1 VNGQHFSGGL
11 DFTFTRK
18 LLIHR
23 DVPMAGPL
31 AGYTDT
37 LLIGQSFRALKANK
51 EYSAK
56 WGPISTDPMKKAE
69 ISDYAYTKEG
79 YENTI
84 PGSEEITAYWY
95 EATSIPR
102 VDTTMDSSQK
112 YTSVYHR
119 SPPILNAKPYAGNT
133 TYTTHYGGPW
143 YVEVGVEKIFDLESL
158 LEANAT

>member
-1 VNGQHFSGGL
+1 
-11 DFTFTRK
+11 
-18 LLIHR
+18 
-23 DVPMAGPL
+23 MAGPL

-56 WGPISTDPMKKAE
+56 WGPISTDPMKKTE

-84 PGSEEITAYWY
+84 TGSEEITAYWY

-102 VDTTMDSSQK
+102 VDTSMDSS
-112 YTSVYHR
+112 
-119 SPPILNAKPYAGNT
+119 
-133 TYTTHYGGPW
+133 
-143 YVEVGVEKIFDLESL
+143 
-158 LEANAT
+158 